1 MLTQSGTLQE
11 HTVAEIIRDLYKDHI
26 DGVLSVRQQDVEKQ
40 IFFAYGSPIFATSNQ
55 RDDRMGAILYRQGRV
70 SREDLVKSVEKA
82 KVTGKRFGTILVES
96 GIISPE
102 ELVQTVI
109 VQVEDIILS
118 VFAWEEGEF
127 RFLPGP
133 VPTEEIVALNLSP
146 AELILKGVKE
156 KFSMTQ
162 VDRFL
167 GNLDQVLNR
176 VPQPEQLYP
185 ETQLTP
191 FVHQILNLMDGSRT
205 LAEIVRESQ
214 TPPEETL
221 RTLAALKVLELV
233 YDESL
238 GAAAP
243 APSAQAGDEGIDAAL
258 SRDIETSNFKEE
270 TEQLFSRLASINYYE
285 LLGVNRKA
293 EKQEIVKS
301 YTELSRKYHPDRF
314 QDPSLQDISDKALE
328 IFNQI
333 TFAYT
338 TLSNERSREEYNHS
352 LEKDRIQSLISDE
365 TLDPAE
371 ARRHYERG
379 MILYQEGDLRGAQQ
393 AFDLAV
399 SIDPSVS
406 EYHTGLGL
414 LQAMESD
421 DKPANISEAERCFK
435 KAIALNADEPR
446 NYFYLGQIHKSREEY
461 PLAREYF
468 RKALEKRPN
477 YPQAKAE
484 LKKIEAL

>member
-1 MLTQSGTLQE
+1 MKSGTLRD
-11 HTVAEIIRDLYKDHI
+11 HTIAEIIRDLYKDHI
-26 DGVLSVRQQDVEKQ
+26 DGVLTVRQDDVEKQ

-55 RDDRMGAILYRQGRV
+55 RDDRMGAILYRQGKV
-70 SREDLVKSVEKA
+70 SREDLVKAVEKA
-82 KVTGKRFGTILVES
+82 KATGKRFGTILVES
-96 GIISPE
+96 GLISPE

-118 VFAWEEGEF
+118 VFCWEDGEY

-133 VPTEEIVALNLSP
+133 VPTEDIVALNLNP
-146 AELILKGVKE
+146 ADLILKGVKE

-167 GNLDQVLNR
+167 GNLDQILHP
-176 VPQPEQLYP
+176 VPNPDQLYP
-185 ETQLTP
+185 DVQLSP
-191 FVHQILNLMDGSRT
+191 FVHQILALMDGMRPLS
-205 LAEIVRESQ
+205 EIVRESQ

-221 RTLAALKVLELV
+221 RTLAALKILELV
-233 YDESL
+233 YDQSL
-238 GAAAP
+238 GEVPPPPTP
-243 APSAQAGDEGIDAAL
+243 AGFQEEGIDAAL
-258 SRDIETSNFKEE
+258 SKDIEISNFKEE
-270 TEQLFSRLASINYYE
+270 TESLYSRLASMNYYE
-285 LLGVNRKA
+285 LLGVSRKA
-293 EKQEIVKS
+293 EKQEIVKC
-301 YTELSRKYHPDRF
+301 YTDLSRKFHPDRF
-314 QDPSLQDISDKALE
+314 QDSLLQDISDKALE

-338 TLSNERSREEYNHS
+338 TLSNDRSREEYNHS

-414 LQAMESD
+414 LQAMESG
-421 DKPANISEAERCFK
+421 DKPANIAEAERCFK

-477 YPQAKAE
+477 YPQARAE